1 MKFFTDKKGFSL
13 AEIMIVIVV
22 MGILVGV
29 AVPVYTGVSNGRKL
43 DDCTMNRQMV
53 SVVVQE
59 VMNGMIDNGK
69 RQDEIIMGFAEEK
82 HKTEF
87 PATVDGKIVSATY
100 AGKECFK
107 LTYDNSVTIGDIR
120 GGYRDKAISSYDI
133 GCMRGNYLKRSA
145 LETVP
150 FYTYLANK
158 EIPTC
163 AFQEDAGQYS
173 YYIFPDATVLCDCPE
188 CLENLDLLT
197 EAPQNNE

>member
-1 MKFFTDKKGFSL
+1 MKFFTNKKGFSL

-53 SVVVQE
+53 STVVQE

-69 RQDEIIMGFAEEK
+69 RQDEIIMGFAG
-82 HKTEF
+82 HKTTF
-87 PATVDGKIVSATY
+87 PGTVDGKTVETY
-100 AGKECFK
+100 GDKDCFK
-107 LTYDNSVTIGDIR
+107 LTYDNAVTIGDIR
-120 GGYRDKAISSYDI
+120 GGYRAKAISSYDI
-133 GCMRGNYLKRSA
+133 GCMRGNYLKRYD
-145 LETVP
+145 LKDVP

-163 AFQEDAGQYS
+163 AFQENPGQYS
-173 YYIFPDATVLCDCPE
+173 YYIFSDATVLCDCPE
-188 CLENLDLLT
+188 CLENMGLLT
-197 EAPQNNE
+197 ETSQNN

>member
-1 MKFFTDKKGFSL
+1 MRFFRNNKGFSL

-29 AVPVYTGVSNGRKL
+29 AVPVYTGVANGRKL

-53 SVVVQE
+53 SAVVQE

-69 RQDEIIMGFAEEK
+69 RQDEIIMGFAG
-82 HKTEF
+82 HTSEF
-87 PATVDGKIVSATY
+87 PEMVDGKNVVTY
-100 AGKECFK
+100 GGEKCFK
-107 LTYDNSVTIGDIR
+107 LTYDNAFTIGDIR

-145 LETVP
+145 LKDVP

-188 CLENLDLLT
+188 CLENMGLLT
-197 EAPQNNE
+197 EVSQNN